1 MDNTLFIN
9 NSINEAFL
17 LYNEVKDKKNSL
29 NYNSFLCSIVR
40 MLKLIYGDDL
50 LKYYD
55 NKDVSGFDTLIMK
68 YGFDSSDYNNFKI
81 SVEKYY
87 NFDKKIADKTIK
99 KKNKFFNLVQKY
111 LIDMMVKR
119 KNQDNVDE
127 EIIKEFYE
135 LLFTANSKDF
145 YRKSVAVLEA
155 YNPYE
160 IDEYAKKQSIY
171 VG

>member
-29 NYNSFLCSIVR
+29 NYNGFLCSIVR

-50 LKYYD
+50 LKCYD
-55 NKDVSGFDTLIMK
+55 NKDISGFDTLIMK